1 MGENLTKVSFY
12 IIASEASNVSFF
24 AYPSIIF
31 DLFCA
36 VNSMLNIKV
45 DLFTSYI
52 SKVCKFTQHCLLCIK
67 KVENIRQKKIFLPYF
82 LMILHIVERQMV
94 ILVAFSISIQS
105 IPILLGT
112 NCGSKR
118 VCFEGRCVNETSW
131 NPQEVNSTPQ
141 WSPWES
147 LGACKSACIA
157 RSRGFRK
164 LSRSCTLTQTL
175 VKSSQEAEERLSPQT
190 VVETRLKPF

>member
-1 MGENLTKVSFY
+1 MGENPTKVSFY
-12 IIASEASNVSFF
+12 NVASEASNVYFF
-24 AYPSIIF
+24 AHRSLIF

-36 VNSMLNIKV
+36 VKSMLNIKI

-52 SKVCKFTQHCLLCIK
+52 SKVCKFAQHCLLCIK
-67 KVENIRQKKIFLPYF
+67 KVENIRPKKKIFLPYF
-82 LMILHIVERQMV
+82 LMILHILERQMV

-105 IPILLGT
+105 ILILLGT

-118 VCFEGRCVNETSW
+118 VCFEGRCVTETSW
-131 NPQEVNSTPQ
+131 NPEEVNSHPQ

-175 VKSSQEAEERLSPQT
+175 VKSSQEEET
-190 VVETRLKPF
+190 IVETRLKPF

>member
-1 MGENLTKVSFY
+1 
-12 IIASEASNVSFF
+12 
-24 AYPSIIF
+24 
-31 DLFCA
+31 
-36 VNSMLNIKV
+36 
-45 DLFTSYI
+45 
-52 SKVCKFTQHCLLCIK
+52 
-67 KVENIRQKKIFLPYF
+67 
-82 LMILHIVERQMV
+82 MILHIVERQMV

-118 VCFEGRCVNETSW
+118 VCFEGQCVIETSW
-131 NPQEVNSTPQ
+131 NPEEVNSHPQ